1 MVFMVLNDN
10 VTYLTICDNV
20 CFNWILKMSIICS
33 QAKFV
38 VKTDDDQYVDLYEGM
53 VLSERYNNSLEYTKD
68 RFLFCPV
75 LRGSRISVNMTL
87 KFYVR

>member
-1 MVFMVLNDN
+1 M
-10 VTYLTICDNV
+10 T
-20 CFNWILKMSIICS
+20 MSIIFS

-53 VLSERYNNSLEYTKD
+53 VLFERYYNSLEYTKD

-75 LRGSRISVNMTL
+75 LRGKPILVNMTL